1 MFLGGAGFQLQ
12 LCLMISMVSVM
23 LSVVAVII
31 YSVDMNKNPEEPCMK
46 TTEYNRCDEKHYE
59 TVGP

>member
-1 MFLGGAGFQLQ
+1 
-12 LCLMISMVSVM
+12 MISMVSVM

-46 TTEYNRCDEKHYE
+46 TTEDNRCDEKHYE